1 MNIVLASGS
10 PWRARLLRQAGVPF
24 EVLTQPVDEESVRE
38 SLQAEGVSAE
48 DAAVALAELKARR
61 VAMLLPGD
69 DVIVLGCDQILDLDG
84 VWLGK
89 PADLDGARDHLRRLR
104 GRRHRLPTGIVAFR
118 GGSRI
123 WHHVAAPRLWMRDF
137 SDTFLDTYLAGI
149 GDVATRTVGAYE
161 YEGRGVQ
168 LMAPIEG
175 DYFTIL
181 GLPLL
186 PLLQFLRD
194 QGAIGG

>member
-1 MNIVLASGS
+1 MRIVLASGS

-38 SLQAEGVSAE
+38 SLHAERVSAE
-48 DAAVALAELKARR
+48 DAATALAELKAQRI
-61 VAMLLPGD
+61 AMLLPGD
-69 DVIVLGCDQILDLDG
+69 DTIVLGCDQILDLDG
-84 VWLGK
+84 GWLGK
-89 PADLDGARDHLRRLR
+89 PADLAGARDHLLRLR
-104 GRRHRLPTGIVAFR
+104 GRMHRLPTAVVAFR

-123 WHHVAAPRLWMRDF
+123 WHHVAAPRLWVRGF
-137 SDTFLDTYLAGI
+137 SDAFLDAYLDGI
-149 GDVATRTVGAYE
+149 GEVATRTVGAYE
-161 YEGRGVQ
+161 YEGRGAQ
-168 LMAPIEG
+168 LMARVEG

-194 QGAIGG
+194 QGALAG

>member
-1 MNIVLASGS
+1 MRIVLASGS
-10 PWRARLLRQAGVPF
+10 PWRARLLQQAGVPF

-38 SLQAEGVSAE
+38 SLHAERVSAE
-48 DAAVALAELKARR
+48 DAATALAELKAQR

-69 DVIVLGCDQILDLDG
+69 ETIVLGCDQILDLDG
-84 VWLGK
+84 AWLGK
-89 PADLDGARDHLRRLR
+89 PADLAGARDHLLR
-104 GRRHRLPTGIVAFR
+104 QRGKMHRLPTAVVACR

-123 WHHVAAPRLWMRDF
+123 WHHVAAPRLWGRGF
-137 SDTFLDTYLAGI
+137 SDAFLDAYLDGI
-149 GDVATRTVGAYE
+149 GEVATRTVGAYE
-161 YEGRGVQ
+161 YEGTGAQ
-168 LMAPIEG
+168 LMARVEG

-194 QGAIGG
+194 QGALTA